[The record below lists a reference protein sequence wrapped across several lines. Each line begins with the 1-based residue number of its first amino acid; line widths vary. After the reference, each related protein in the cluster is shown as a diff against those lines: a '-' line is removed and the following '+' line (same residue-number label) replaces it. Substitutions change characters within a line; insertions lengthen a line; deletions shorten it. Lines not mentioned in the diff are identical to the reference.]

1 MRKNFYNSKKSVL
14 PLLRRGKTDFFELYG
29 YNVWVL
35 RFSDD
40 NTRFEVN
47 SPILWLI
54 TRKTLGSYLSKD
66 SIPMFDVVSDTI
78 RTGHREWE
86 LNTEYTHLWPF
97 FVEVTPEIVKVT
109 RGFYFCT
116 KFNQKWIFYEVI
128 CHHHQPSRRRSE
140 ARWLWFTCWG
150 WTKNR
155 ISVISDVKND
165 DFGKGHWLY

>member
-1 MRKNFYNSKKSVL
+1 MLKILKFEKISFTRC
-14 PLLRRGKTDFFELYG
+14 KTVFFSLCG
-29 YNVWVL
+29 YHVRVWVL

-109 RGFYFCT
+109 RGLYFCT